1 MLIKRLKKEYSSITK
16 LYIILFLISS
26 LTVAMYGKYRCSH
39 IDNHK
44 DVLEFDLFNNS
55 AEYGL
60 DGWSLSHLFFFGLI
74 GYLFPNTL
82 LLTMFLGALWELF
95 ETIVGIYKPELID
108 GFGFCQL
115 TESKYKVW
123 WYGKWSDI
131 VVNFIGFMLG
141 SIIRKNIM

>member
-55 AEYGL
+55 C
-60 DGWSLSHLFFFGLI
+60 F
-74 GYLFPNTL
+74 
-82 LLTMFLGALWELF
+82 
-95 ETIVGIYKPELID
+95 
-108 GFGFCQL
+108 
-115 TESKYKVW
+115 
-123 WYGKWSDI
+123 
-131 VVNFIGFMLG
+131 
-141 SIIRKNIM
+141 